1 MSKEYEKG
9 EDTRAHAPRQVN
21 RVGRE
26 RVGNGTIAR
35 PSNYVSATSSS
46 DAKGRDSVI
55 RYPLPSRIQY
65 AFVVSQLG
73 RLRR

>member
-26 RVGNGTIAR
+26 RVGKRVTLAHGTYRPIA
-35 PSNYVSATSSS
+35 PPTTY
-46 DAKGRDSVI
+46 
-55 RYPLPSRIQY
+55 LH
-65 AFVVSQLG
+65 
-73 RLRR
+73 

>member
-9 EDTRAHAPRQVN
+9 EDTRARAPRQVN

-26 RVGNGTIAR
+26 RVGRRVTLAHGTIAHC

-46 DAKGRDSVI
+46 DAKGRNSVI
-55 RYPLPSRIQY
+55 R
-65 AFVVSQLG
+65 
-73 RLRR
+73 